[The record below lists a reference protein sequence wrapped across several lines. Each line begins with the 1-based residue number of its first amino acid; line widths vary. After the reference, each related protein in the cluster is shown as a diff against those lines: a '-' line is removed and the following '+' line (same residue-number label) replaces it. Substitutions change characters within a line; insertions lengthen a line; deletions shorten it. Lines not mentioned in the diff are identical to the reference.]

1 MDRWTEIELFVQVAE
16 LGSLSR
22 AAESLGLSNAA
33 ASRHLAAL
41 EARLAARLV
50 QRNTRRLFLTD
61 VGDAFYRRCKPLLG
75 ELQEA
80 ETAVNEAVLKPT
92 GLLRIQ
98 ASLSFSMIVIA
109 PLLPEFSA
117 RYPDLRVEI
126 VASNRYADL
135 LEGGIDVAIRNREFE
150 NDSAITVRRLAETKR
165 VLAASPQYLQRHG
178 TPRTPDELKKHR
190 LLIYNLANHPNEL
203 RLTRDGIESALAVQG
218 VLEANDGQIVRAAAL
233 KHLGILMQPMYIIH
247 GAAAARV
254 GAAAADDQHRLPD
267 AKAFAG
273 QGALLCRL
281 PGRAVRGAGFRAPV
295 DRLSPRSATSSV
307 PSRRKI
313 GTPLTDS
320 RAQPSPL
327 DGRSTGP
334 TG

>member
-16 LGSLSR
+16 LGSLTR

-33 ASRHLAAL
+33 ASRHLAGL

-61 VGDAFYRRCKPLLG
+61 VGEAFYRRCKPLLG
-75 ELQEA
+75 ELLEA

-117 RYPDLRVEI
+117 RYPDLRLEI

-150 NDSAITVRRLAETKR
+150 GDSAITVRRLAETKR

-178 TPRTPDELKKHR
+178 TPRAPDELAQHR

-203 RLTRDGIESALAVQG
+203 RFTRDGVETALPVRG

-233 KHLGILMQPMYIIH
+233 RHLGILMQPMYIIH
-247 GAAAARV
+247 DDVVAGRLVPLLRDWELQRLTINIAYPTRRHLPAKVRCFVDFLVEQFAAQ
-254 GAAAADDQHRLPD
+254 D
-267 AKAFAG
+267 FE
-273 QGALLCRL
+273 
-281 PGRAVRGAGFRAPV
+281 
-295 DRLSPRSATSSV
+295 
-307 PSRRKI
+307 RRW
-313 GTPLTDS
+313 T
-320 RAQPSPL
+320 A
-327 DGRSTGP
+327 
-334 TG
+334 

>member
-178 TPRTPDELKKHR
+178 TPRTPDELKHHR

-203 RLTRDGIESALAVQG
+203 RFTRDGAETALAVHG

-247 GAAAARV
+247 
-254 GAAAADDQHRLPD
+254 DDVVAGRLVPLLREWELQRLTINIAYPTRRHLP
-267 AKAFAG
+267 AKVRCFVDFLVEQFAV
-273 QGALLCRL
+273 QD
-281 PGRAVRGAGFRAPV
+281 FE
-295 DRLSPRSATSSV
+295 
-307 PSRRKI
+307 RRW
-313 GTPLTDS
+313 T
-320 RAQPSPL
+320 A
-327 DGRSTGP
+327 
-334 TG
+334 

>member
-16 LGSLSR
+16 QGSLSR

-33 ASRHLAAL
+33 ASRHLTAL
-41 EARLAARLV
+41 EARLDARLV

-61 VGDAFYRRCKPLLG
+61 VGDAFYRRCKPLLA
-75 ELQEA
+75 ELHEA

-117 RYPDLRVEI
+117 RYPDLRLEI

-178 TPRTPDELKKHR
+178 TPRTPDELKRHR

-203 RLTRDGIESALAVQG
+203 RLTRDGVETALAVQG

-247 GAAAARV
+247 
-254 GAAAADDQHRLPD
+254 DDVVAGRLVPLLREWELQRLTINIAYPTRRHLP
-267 AKAFAG
+267 AKVRCFVDFLVEQFA
-273 QGALLCRL
+273 
-281 PGRAVRGAGFRAPV
+281 VNDFE
-295 DRLSPRSATSSV
+295 
-307 PSRRKI
+307 RRW
-313 GTPLTDS
+313 T
-320 RAQPSPL
+320 A
-327 DGRSTGP
+327 
-334 TG
+334 